1 MTATLASSPGGV
13 PKLGPALPQRLSR
26 NVCSHSARSAAGD
39 RDCPSPAYACE
50 DAQAGEPGAARHNLA
65 DARTR
70 PRARAHTRPAEA
82 VRARQGAHAEGG
94 ADLGR
99 VAPPAVPHHP
109 GRARARAARALS
121 DGDVCA
127 KADGVLSGVRSGS
140 RRRWT
145 AVTAETVQGGGG
157 RRPGPVGNEGMLLLY
172 PDDGP
177 DEVRI
182 GDDAPLPVAL
192 VLQTL
197 ANYGDGL
204 GFARRARAY
213 K

>member
-1 MTATLASSPGGV
+1 M
-13 PKLGPALPQRLSR
+13 GPALPQRLSR
-26 NVCSHSARSAAGD
+26 NVCSHSARSTAGD
-39 RDCPSPAYACE
+39 RDCPSPADACE

-109 GRARARAARALS
+109 GRARSATGMSAPRPMGCLPASA
-121 DGDVCA
+121 
-127 KADGVLSGVRSGS
+127 SGS

-182 GDDAPLPVAL
+182 GDDAPLTVAL
-192 VLQTL
+192 VLPTL
-197 ANYGDGL
+197 WNYGDGL